1 MADFVSWQM
10 LATPFTQHLYSVDAR
25 RILLKYYYLLYIFK
39 NPSILSYNVYH
50 FLITIKSIFKLIK
63 LKAFKSTVQS
73 LATTLFIPYHKTIY
87 VENWAQA
94 SEYTRQEIYHS
105 MRLRLLRKH

>member
-1 MADFVSWQM
+1 M

-73 LATTLFIPYHKTIY
+73 LATTLFI
-87 VENWAQA
+87 
-94 SEYTRQEIYHS
+94 HS
-105 MRLRLLRKH
+105 IKLVPITKLSMLRTELRPLSTLGKKSTTA